1 MPNTKRVF
9 LSYTAADRELAVD
22 LARLMTQRGLSV
34 ISVFNLEPGTEW
46 PEVLRVELEKASALV
61 LLIPSNDVPN
71 RNYVWF
77 EVGAARAL
85 GKRILAVLPPT
96 HRSVDLPTD
105 IADVLVLD
113 ADKRPLESIADTL
126 IQAVPETDSADVSA
140 N

>member
-1 MPNTKRVF
+1 MPSTRRVF
-9 LSYTAADRELAVD
+9 LSYSAADRELAKD